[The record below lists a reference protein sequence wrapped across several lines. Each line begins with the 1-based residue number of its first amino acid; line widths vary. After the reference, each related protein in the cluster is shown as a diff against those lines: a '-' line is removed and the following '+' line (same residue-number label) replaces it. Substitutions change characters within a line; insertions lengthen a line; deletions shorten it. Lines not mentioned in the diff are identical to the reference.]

1 MADEKKP
8 DPKPEQA
15 PKKKWWQA
23 ALAGLGKAAGEWMF
37 GGNR

>member
-8 DPKPEQA
+8 EAKPEPA
-15 PKKKWWQA
+15 PKKKWWKA
-23 ALAGLGKAAGEWMF
+23 ALAGLGNAVGEWMF